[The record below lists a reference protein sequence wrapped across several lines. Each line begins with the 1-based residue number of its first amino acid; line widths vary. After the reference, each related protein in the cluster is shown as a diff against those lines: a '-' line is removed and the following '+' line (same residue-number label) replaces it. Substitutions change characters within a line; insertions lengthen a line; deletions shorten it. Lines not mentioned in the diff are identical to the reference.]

1 MPAGP
6 ASHLAAAHHAIACLH
21 GPSARRLGIARTSP
35 EAASRD
41 AVAITFDDGPHPEG
55 TPAILELL
63 AAHGARATFFVVGEQ
78 VRRRPEL
85 VRRTLAAGHTVALHG
100 DRHMLQTRRR
110 ARALEEDLRANLA
123 TLEDVTGKRPRLH
136 RPPYGIYS
144 PAGLRLVRAAG
155 LAPQLWST
163 WGRDWRRLTT
173 PERIAAHALRGTGA
187 RAGEPIAAGD
197 VMLLHDAD
205 FYNSDKSHRRTA
217 AALAIILAE
226 LRQRG
231 LGTVALNTSPTGPT
245 PPEGAQV

>member
-6 ASHLAAAHHAIACLH
+6 ASRIAPAHHAIACLH
-21 GPSARRLGIARTSP
+21 APSAQRLGIARRSP
-35 EAASRD
+35 AAACEH

-63 AAHGARATFFVVGEQ
+63 AAHQARATFFVVGEQ
-78 VRRRPEL
+78 VRARPEL
-85 VRRTLAAGHTVALHG
+85 VRRTLAAGHSVALHG
-100 DRHMLQTRRR
+100 DRHQLQTRRR
-110 ARALEEDLRANLA
+110 ARTLAEDLRVNIA
-123 TLEDVTGKRPRLH
+123 TLEDVTGQTPRLH

-144 PAGLRLVRAAG
+144 PAGLGLVRAAG
-155 LAPQLWST
+155 LVPQLWST
-163 WGRDWRRLTT
+163 WGKDWRRFTT
-173 PERIAAHALRGTGA
+173 PERIAAHALSGTGD
-187 RAGEPIAAGD
+187 RAGEPVAAGD

-231 LGTVALNTSPTGPT
+231 LGTVALNPSAMGRT
-245 PPEGAQV
+245 PPQGAQV